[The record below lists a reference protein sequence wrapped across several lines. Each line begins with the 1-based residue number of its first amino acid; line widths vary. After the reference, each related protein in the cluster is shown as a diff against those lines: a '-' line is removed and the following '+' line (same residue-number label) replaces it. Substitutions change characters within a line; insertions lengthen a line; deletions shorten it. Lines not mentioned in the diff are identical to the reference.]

1 MVTRLRKWLAAVM
14 ALVFV
19 VGSAGVIRAGY
30 ISTGASITERA
41 KTSLAESDSKNKDEG
56 NDKKKDEDKKKDK
69 DKDDDK
75 GSKGGGYGGASS
87 AG

>member
-19 VGSAGVIRAGY
+19 MGSVGVIRAGH
-30 ISTGASITERA
+30 IGTGASIAERA

-56 NDKKKDEDKKKDK
+56 NDKKKDEDKDK
-69 DKDDDK
+69 DKDEDK
-75 GSKGGGYGGASS
+75 GSKGGGYGGASR
-87 AG
+87 AD